1 MIDFGSVFESYS
13 PSEKR
18 KEMQEGCLVTWDQ
31 PASPGLY
38 MSGTQ
43 VELRRHSPVSRTYG
57 LLRPAGLGTGK
68 RDPPVG
74 DIRASFIQ
82 QQLYVNLQQLIG
94 GEEQLGP

>member
-43 VELRRHSPVSRTYG
+43 V
-57 LLRPAGLGTGK
+57 AGGAEAALTSIK
-68 RDPPVG
+68 DIWSASTCRVG
-74 DIRASFIQ
+74 D
-82 QQLYVNLQQLIG
+82 
-94 GEEQLGP
+94 GEKGPTCG